1 MTIKTFDEFTNKL
14 DEGLFDMFK
23 TRKQIVKLQS
33 AVVDE
38 YERLIDEN
46 PKKYKDGQSVLN
58 DVKAFANKAYDKIVN
73 SEDAIS
79 FNQWWE
85 SFEKAHANL
94 LDSTIFNISK

>member
-23 TRKQIVKLQS
+23 TRKQIVKLQG

-38 YERLIDEN
+38 YEKLIEEN
-46 PKKYKDGQSVLN
+46 PKKYKDSKSVLN
-58 DVKAFANKAYDKIVN
+58 DVKKFAEDAYNKIIT

-85 SFEKAHANL
+85 DFEKAHTYL